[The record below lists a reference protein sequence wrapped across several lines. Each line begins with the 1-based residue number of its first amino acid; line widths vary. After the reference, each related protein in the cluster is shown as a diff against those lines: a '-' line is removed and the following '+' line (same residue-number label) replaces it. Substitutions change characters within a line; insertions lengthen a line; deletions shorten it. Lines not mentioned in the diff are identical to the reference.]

1 MDDLLNDAPWLEC
14 VAEGGAASP
23 LLGTLGMHGV
33 DTGGV
38 LTTTLP
44 DLSVYRLATG
54 SYVIP
59 VVSL

>member
-1 MDDLLNDAPWLEC
+1 MDDLLNDVPWLEC

-23 LLGTLGMHGV
+23 LLGMHGV